1 MKVNILGKGR
11 VPGVNKSAPVE
22 NVEASIRLVSQI
34 LKIKSFKVVAVDSG
48 VEITRANLSDVF
60 SGKVKA
66 TAPVEIEQV
75 ETPVELNEVVEAP
88 AIEEPVEEVIA
99 DVTEEEVEQSFVE
112 DVSAVEEQLPET
124 EELEV
129 PVEDTDVESFDEG
142 EDAVEETAE
151 TSDEEKPKSKKK
163 RRK

>member
-11 VPGVNKSAPVE
+11 IPGVNKSAPAE

-34 LKIKSFKVVAVDSG
+34 LKIKSFKVIASESG
-48 VEITRANLSDVF
+48 VEITRANLNDVF
-60 SGKVKA
+60 AGKVEA
-66 TAPVEIEQV
+66 APVEIEQV

-88 AIEEPVEEVIA
+88 AIEEPVEEVVA

-112 DVSAVEEQLPET
+112 DVAAVEEQLPET

-129 PVEDTDVESFDEG
+129 PVEETDVESFDEG